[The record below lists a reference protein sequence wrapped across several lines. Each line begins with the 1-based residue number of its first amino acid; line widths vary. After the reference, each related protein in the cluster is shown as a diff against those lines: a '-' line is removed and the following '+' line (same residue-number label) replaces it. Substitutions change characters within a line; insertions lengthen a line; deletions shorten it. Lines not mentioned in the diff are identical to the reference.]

1 MNSSTAKNGEAREYI
16 ESTPKRQG
24 KVGRHCRRFWW
35 VWLIAFCLSILVIM
49 IVIVYAILPAVGQ
62 KELDKTVLNLHS
74 FTILEPSPTSLLL
87 SVNSTITGASG
98 IAAHSRL
105 EPMEVSFFLENHKPI
120 QPFMSLQLPGIKG
133 GSAVPVIT
141 TNVTTEI
148 TSVPGLTEF
157 SALLLGSET
166 LRVAIRGRTTLWA
179 GKLHT
184 KVNYNEVVTIKGFNQ
199 LEGMEI
205 EEYTLLNQ
213 TQQADGSNLG
223 GKVLIPNPTV
233 FEIQMG
239 DVHINMSL
247 NGQTLGN
254 GTIPGLHI
262 RPGNNTYD
270 FRAKVQTSALIP
282 LATAL
287 GSGNPVV
294 LDVRGNGTDINGVSI
309 PWLAGPLSALNVKVP
324 IKARE

>member
-1 MNSSTAKNGEAREYI
+1 MASPTAKNGEGAEYV
-16 ESTPKRQG
+16 ESSPKRQS

-35 VWLIAFCLSILVIM
+35 IWLISFCLLVLIVM
-49 IVIVYAILPAVGQ
+49 IIVVFAILPAVGQ

-74 FTILEPSPTSLLL
+74 FTILDPSPTSLFL
-87 SVNSTITGASG
+87 SLNSTITGAGG
-98 IAAHSRL
+98 IAAHARL
-105 EPMEVSFFLENHKPI
+105 EPMEVIFFLENHKPI
-120 QPFMSLQLPGIKG
+120 QPFMSLKLPGIKG
-133 GSAVPVIT
+133 GSSVPVIT
-141 TNVTTEI
+141 TNVTTNI
-148 TSVPGLTEF
+148 TSVPALTEF
-157 SALLLGSET
+157 SASLLGSET

-184 KVNYNEVVTIKGFNQ
+184 KVNYNEAVTIKGFNR

-213 TQQADGSNLG
+213 AQQADGSNLA

-247 NGQTLGN
+247 NGQALGN

-262 RPGNNTYD
+262 RPGNHTYD
-270 FRAKVQTSALIP
+270 FRARIQSSALNP
-282 LATAL
+282 LITAMAT
-287 GSGNPVV
+287 GKPVV

-309 PWLAGPLSALNVKVP
+309 PWLAGPLSSLDVKVP
-324 IKARE
+324 LKLRG